1 MENLRDQLLKAGVI
15 TKKQKRQTEQEKRR
29 ERKQHNKGHL
39 DDVIQAQQR
48 QAYEAKLEAQRAA
61 DQRRAAAQRA
71 QQEAREKRLQVR
83 HIIDYWKVPE
93 EPAGSRRW
101 YFTTRHNTIQ
111 YLYVT
116 EPLAMQ
122 LDTGA
127 LAIIERP
134 DEADVSY
141 ALVDHE
147 AAALIASIDPQWVRF
162 YSDEPTDE

>member
-1 MENLRDQLLKAGVI
+1 MKRSSKHNAPPISDGLLP
-15 TKKQKRQTEQEKRR
+15 
-29 ERKQHNKGHL
+29 N
-39 DDVIQAQQR
+39 
-48 QAYEAKLEAQRAA
+48 
-61 DQRRAAAQRA
+61 
-71 QQEAREKRLQVR
+71 
-83 HIIDYWKVPE
+83 
-93 EPAGSRRW
+93 SRRW